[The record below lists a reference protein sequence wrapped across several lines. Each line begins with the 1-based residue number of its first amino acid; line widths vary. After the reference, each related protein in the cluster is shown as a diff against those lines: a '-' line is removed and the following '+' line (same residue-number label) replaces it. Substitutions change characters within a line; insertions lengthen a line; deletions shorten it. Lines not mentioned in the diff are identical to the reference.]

1 MQEKTKQEVK
11 TERNRNIDIIRA
23 LAILII
29 LVYHIFAITNVKLVN
44 GNLRYFV
51 QYGGEYGVTVFFIIS
66 GFSIYKSLSRRK
78 DNFKYGTFIK
88 DRLKRILPQYYI
100 SLIILI
106 LFTGSTVVLFSKEQI
121 WNLLSHVFLAHGFF
135 YSHQGSISGVAW
147 TLTPIFCFYLFA
159 PLLFKCLE
167 KKPKLTVC
175 LSILVSCII
184 KAIIFNF
191 LAITN
196 TQDAGI
202 YFWLGRIFFCEID
215 EFVIGMFLA
224 KSITTPENN
233 KDKKKLVINI
243 LLILVSVV
251 MLYLWIFVDKNKVG
265 IITANTTRLSNCF
278 EAYIWYS
285 VLTIILSL
293 GIYGFSQIRINLENP
308 VSKGLLNVA
317 KHEYGIYIWHLEVIK
332 FLSMTNPYLM
342 QLVGQS
348 RRIVYVYLFVIAIVF
363 GILMDVIVE
372 SVDWEKQVSKI
383 KSLINI
389 KDKN

>member
-1 MQEKTKQEVK
+1 MQEKIKHETK
-11 TERNRNIDIIRA
+11 TERNRNIDIVRA

-29 LVYHIFAITNVKLVN
+29 LVYHIFAITNVKIVDN
-44 GNLRYFV
+44 NLRYFV

-78 DNFKYGTFIK
+78 DNFKYGKFIK

-106 LFTGSTVVLFSKEQI
+106 LFTGSSVVLFSKEQFP
-121 WNLLSHVFLAHGFF
+121 NLLSHIALIHGFF
-135 YSHQGSISGVAW
+135 YKYQGSISGVAW
-147 TLTPIFCFYLFA
+147 TLTPIFCFYIFA

-167 KKPKLTVC
+167 KRPKLTVIC
-175 LSILVSCII
+175 SFIISCII

-191 LAITN
+191 VARIN
-196 TQDAGI
+196 AQDASK

-224 KSITTPENN
+224 KYITTPENN
-233 KDKKKLVINI
+233 KDKKKLAINI
-243 LLILVSVV
+243 GLMIASIVLL
-251 MLYLWIFVDKNKVG
+251 YFWIFVDKNKVS

-285 VLTIILSL
+285 VLTIVLSL

-308 VSKGLLNVA
+308 ISKGLLCVA
-317 KHEYGIYIWHLEVIK
+317 KHEYGIYIWHLEVIN
-332 FLSMTNPYLM
+332 FLSKSNPYLM
-342 QLVGQS
+342 QVVGQE
-348 RRIVYVYLFVIAIVF
+348 RRIIYIYLFIIVIAF
-363 GILMDVIVE
+363 GIFMDVIVE
-372 SVDWEKQVSKI
+372 SVEWEKSFKY
-383 KSLINI
+383 
-389 KDKN
+389 